1 MRRRRPGGGLRGL
14 PSGDPP
20 PPGSRVVRAEDGVA
34 LHVEVDDGP
43 RQDADARPA
52 VTVVLVHGFTARLG
66 EWEGQRAA
74 LAGRARVVAHD
85 HRGHG
90 RSGWGSRRR
99 ATVDQLA
106 RDLDAVL
113 AAVVPAG
120 PVLLAGHSLGGMVL
134 MAWARLHPE
143 RVHERVA
150 GVFLLATTAGD
161 VVSDGPLG
169 RLAGALRRA
178 GLLRPALPLLRLW
191 FALAAS
197 VVERLRRPGTR
208 AGARLHA
215 SLPVRLRRRRR
226 RRRPP
231 RAGHAGGDALHP
243 CPPPSTPPWPPT
255 TSAPRCACWRGRPV
269 TVLCGTDDRLT
280 PLRANRSIA
289 TLVGPDA
296 ELVEVPGAGHSVN
309 LTRPDVVDVALLR
322 TLDRARDHAA
332 AQEQRTRRR
341 RLH

>member
-169 RLAGALRRA
+169 RVAGALKRA
-178 GLLRPALPLLRLW
+178 GLLRAALPLLRAW
-191 FALAAS
+191 FALVAP
-197 VVERLRRPGTR
+197 VVERVRRPGTR
-208 AGARLHA
+208 AGRAYTRRYLFGSADADADDVRRVQDMLEETPFTVSAAFYA
-215 SLPVRLRRRRR
+215 SLAAHDERSSLRLL
-226 RRRPP
+226 
-231 RAGHAGGDALHP
+231 A
-243 CPPPSTPPWPPT
+243 
-255 TSAPRCACWRGRPV
+255 GRPV
-269 TVLCGTDDRLT
+269 AVVVGTDDRLT

-289 TLVGPDA
+289 ALVGPDA

-309 LTRPDVVDVALLR
+309 LTRPDVVDAALLR